1 MPVRFLTG
9 SKQSACWRNEQAACR
24 VGSLPTST
32 FFLARPLTLAVGLSY
47 ARRRRYHCI
56 FACANSASYRNSG
69 YACATARQ
77 EASRRYCTHDA
88 NVRNLGRARL
98 RASYLTGQRKALRVS
113 SRFHRAHLQ
122 VRAHLSE
129 SGLHQKGRSR
139 EGSVFSLRA
148 GISVSSHCKRNA
160 GDVSGHTTDC
170 ASPTSARRENA
181 ASDAPLP
188 LRPKVWTLR
197 MRNPGAR
204 PSSPSMCALK

>member
-1 MPVRFLTG
+1 LPVRFLTG

-98 RASYLTGQRKALRVS
+98 RASYLTGQRKALRVP

-139 EGSVFSLRA
+139 EARFSSCAPASVCLLTVSATLVMSPGTQPIVRPQHRRA
-148 GISVSSHCKRNA
+148 EKTRPPTPLYPSAPRC
-160 GDVSGHTTDC
+160 GH
-170 ASPTSARRENA
+170 
-181 ASDAPLP
+181 
-188 LRPKVWTLR
+188 
-197 MRNPGAR
+197 
-204 PSSPSMCALK
+204 